1 MAEIMNTARTY
12 RLVTLIL
19 ILGCTAGCDQVSK
32 HLARARLSPLHS
44 ITLPG
49 GVGELRLAE
58 NLGSFLS
65 LGTSL
70 PHQLRFALLT
80 IGVGAG
86 LLCLFVYLVIS
97 PPSSWLSFIGWGMIC
112 AGGMSNLLDRALR
125 QGHVTDFIFISV
137 GPLHTGVFN
146 MADLTI
152 VIGIAAIALNL
163 RNRRH
168 GRSSGKIPQ
177 SPHDRAA

>member
-1 MAEIMNTARTY
+1 MMNMARTY
-12 RLVTLIL
+12 RLVTLVL
-19 ILGCTAGCDQVSK
+19 MLGCTAGCDQVSK
-32 HLARARLSPLHS
+32 HLVRARLNPLHP

-49 GVGELRLAE
+49 GIGELRLVE

-65 LGTSL
+65 LGASL

-86 LLCLFVYLVIS
+86 LLCLFVYLVVS
-97 PPSSWLSFIGWGMIC
+97 SPSSWMSFIGLGMIC
-112 AGGMSNLLDRALR
+112 AGGMSNLLDRTLR
-125 QGHVTDFIFISV
+125 QGHVTDFIFISA

-146 MADLTI
+146 IADLTI

-163 RNRRH
+163 WNRRR
-168 GRSSGKIPQ
+168 GRSSGKTPQ
-177 SPHDRAA
+177 SLHDRAA

>member
-163 RNRRH
+163 WNRR
-168 GRSSGKIPQ
+168 
-177 SPHDRAA
+177 HDRAA